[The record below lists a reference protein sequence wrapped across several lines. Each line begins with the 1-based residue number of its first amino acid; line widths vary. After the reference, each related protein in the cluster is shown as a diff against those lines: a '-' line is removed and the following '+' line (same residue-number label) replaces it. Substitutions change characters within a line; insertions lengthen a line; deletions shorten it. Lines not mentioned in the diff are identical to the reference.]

1 MKRRD
6 FVKNSLLI
14 LGNSVLPAGVEASA
28 PSAITSPTASTK
40 LNIEY
45 ARKDIPPFEIPP
57 CRGQRYEDRVP
68 DTLDVAERAK
78 LAVHVMTSIADPN
91 ADCEIYGWAWWFRN
105 PPVMN
110 HDHND
115 WVQSVEG
122 LMEALPLLRAATGIN
137 LNRQVDPVWMQ
148 VNLKSIGPDGLV
160 YEPLKGIPWSRIRP
174 GNFEPVWRTDG
185 TTTTISDE
193 SVTQASTPAKCSRII
208 GAMTVYYLRDK
219 NPIWTQTIERMIRRL
234 SDLTVDRG
242 YFAYIPLGSFEP
254 NARFGPQAKMPTG
267 TEAVEYGNIRLIQGL
282 EQYYKVT
289 GYEPARSLAAKL
301 VRYAMGP
308 AESYDSQGR
317 FLFDPSDK
325 EGMSKRFPGIENEK
339 FGGHT
344 HSRTL
349 GLLCIL
355 EHATAVKDQDAMG
368 FVKSGY
374 EWVKTQGSSL
384 VGFFPEHI
392 IPGFPFPVCEG
403 CSVGDMVALG
413 VKMSVAGVDDYWD
426 DVDRWVRNMFAEQQL
441 TQGDWLD
448 RMAASMLKKPV
459 AFNESDKRVTE
470 SNIGGFGGSTTG
482 NEWGDIIEHCCTGN
496 CVRALYYV
504 WEHMLEAKGEELRLN
519 LLLNLGL
526 SWADVYSYIPFEG
539 RVDLTMKKSFESVLV
554 RAPEWVKAGSQLVV
568 CKVNGVPRNGRWQ
581 GRYVSIGRGVPGD
594 KMVVNF
600 PIEERT
606 VKETIGGLPYT
617 LIIKGNTVVSIDP
630 PGRNGPLY
638 QRAHYREN
646 QVRWRKVNRF
656 VPEESIVW

>member
-1 MKRRD
+1 M
-6 FVKNSLLI
+6 
-14 LGNSVLPAGVEASA
+14 
-28 PSAITSPTASTK
+28 
-40 LNIEY
+40 
-45 ARKDIPPFEIPP
+45 
-57 CRGQRYEDRVP
+57 
-68 DTLDVAERAK
+68 
-78 LAVHVMTSIADPN
+78 
-91 ADCEIYGWAWWFRN
+91 
-105 PPVMN
+105 
-110 HDHND
+110 
-115 WVQSVEG
+115 
-122 LMEALPLLRAATGIN
+122 
-137 LNRQVDPVWMQ
+137 
-148 VNLKSIGPDGLV
+148 IG
-160 YEPLKGIPWSRIRP
+160 
-174 GNFEPVWRTDG
+174 
-185 TTTTISDE
+185 
-193 SVTQASTPAKCSRII
+193 
-208 GAMTVYYLRDK
+208 
-219 NPIWTQTIERMIRRL
+219 RL
-234 SDLTVDRG
+234 SDLTVYRD
-242 YFAYIPLGSFEP
+242 FAYIPLGSFAP

-413 VKMSVAGVDDYWD
+413 VKMSVAGIDDYWD

-519 LLLNLGL
+519 LLLNLGS

-617 LIIKGNTVVSIDP
+617 LIIKGNTVVSIDR
-630 PGRNGPLY
+630 PGRTAALSTSPLQRKPSTLAESQPLRTRRKYRLVIQTHRGPASKVFRPARTMPRAAEGHVLVRPPCITVTFRSVPMAPTAFESQKIAGPERHPKPFDRFPTLVQDTSQVGI
-638 QRAHYREN
+638 QRRAGVVSKGAPPY
-646 QVRWRKVNRF
+646 V
-656 VPEESIVW
+656 VWF